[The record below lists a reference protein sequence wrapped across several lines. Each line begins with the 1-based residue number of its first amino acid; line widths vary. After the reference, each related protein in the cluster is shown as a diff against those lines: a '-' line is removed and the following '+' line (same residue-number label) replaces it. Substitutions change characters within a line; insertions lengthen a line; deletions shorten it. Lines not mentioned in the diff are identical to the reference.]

1 MKTKKYQFKTKI
13 MKTKTLLIMAVGI
26 SLFLSS
32 CEKFGNW
39 VTPSPNVTT
48 ESKDITGYDGIEV
61 SHAFNVYVNFS
72 NTTESIEVEANEN
85 LHDYIDIERRGDNL
99 VIEIKDRINI
109 RRGDATLNVFIT
121 TAYLS
126 EFRASG
132 ASDIILYDDLLIED
146 LYVDLS
152 GSSSF
157 TGFVQLDQITA
168 DLSGASDLDLSGS
181 ADYMRLTASGSSTLK
196 NYDFVV
202 NWFDADL
209 SGACDAYLT
218 INDRLDIDASGASSL
233 YYKGKGVINSV
244 DLSGASDINRMD

>member
-1 MKTKKYQFKTKI
+1 
-13 MKTKTLLIMAVGI
+13 MKTKTLLMIAVGT
-26 SLFLSS
+26 SLFFSS

-48 ESKDITGYDGIEV
+48 ESKNISNYDGIDV

-72 NTTESIEVEANEN
+72 STVESIEIEANEN
-85 LHDYIDIERRGDNL
+85 LHNYIVVERRGDNL
-99 VIEIKDRINI
+99 IIEIKDRINI
-109 RRGDATLNVFIT
+109 RRGDATLNVYIT
-121 TAYLS
+121 TGYLS
-126 EFRASG
+126 EFRALG
-132 ASDIILYDDLLIED
+132 ASDIILYDDLLTDD

-157 TGFVQLDQITA
+157 TGYIKTEQITA
-168 DLSGASDLDLSGS
+168 DLSGASELDIAGS

-196 NYDFVV
+196 NYDFRV

-209 SGACDAYLT
+209 SGACDSYLT
-218 INDRLDIDASGASSL
+218 VTDRLDIDASGASSV
-233 YYKGKGVINSV
+233 YFKGNGVINSK